1 MVRLGLCVPHGV
13 TDNVDFDM
21 SGLDDMNSGVIREFR
36 ETGGT
41 AGGLVEGMPLVL
53 VHHVGAKSGTARIAP
68 LVPFVEDGR
77 VYVFASLGGA
87 DIHPAWYHNLLA
99 HPETVIELGDETVAV
114 TARVLTGDERDA
126 IYAKQ
131 SAVQPQFAD
140 YQRKTSRVIPVVEL
154 VRSAG

>member
-1 MVRLGLCVPHGV
+1 MFILFWLVFLLFVLTSLALVGVVITQEPKQGGLGEGLGGGGQ
-13 TDNVDFDM
+13 DFTA
-21 SGLDDMNSGVIREFR
+21 S
-36 ETGGT
+36 TGGT

-99 HPETVIELGDETVAV
+99 NPETVIELGDETVAV
-114 TARVLTGDERDA
+114 TARVLTGDSSGMVLRGTTRE
-126 IYAKQ
+126 
-131 SAVQPQFAD
+131 AD
-140 YQRKTSRVIPVVEL
+140 DHRAS
-154 VRSAG
+154 